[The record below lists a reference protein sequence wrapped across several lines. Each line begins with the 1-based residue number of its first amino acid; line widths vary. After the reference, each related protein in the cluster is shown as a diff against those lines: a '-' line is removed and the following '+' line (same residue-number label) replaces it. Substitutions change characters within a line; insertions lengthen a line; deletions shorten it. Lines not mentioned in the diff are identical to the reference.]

1 VDLPPGF
8 AEVVATCCL
17 GNVAPW
23 HGSHRRVADDDAIEA
38 DSDREGWAVA
48 PRTPPP
54 DREAELLDLLATDRL
69 VDMASEQTCPTAR
82 HSFRGSATALAT
94 LRPVADPNVM
104 HAKQRSPCLL
114 HLERPSRS
122 AVADVDAH
130 RDANRLTT
138 RFKSIAPFWTSTGGY
153 LALVRGLGT
162 ERPHGPDFSTRRS

>member
-8 AEVVATCCL
+8 AEVVATCRL

-38 DSDREGWAVA
+38 DSNREGWAVA

-69 VDMASEQTCPTAR
+69 VDMASEKMCPTAR
-82 HSFRGSATALAT
+82 QLFRGNSTALAMP
-94 LRPVADPNVM
+94 RPVADPNVM
-104 HAKQRSPCLL
+104 HAKQRAPFLV

-153 LALVRGLGT
+153 LALMQSLRT
-162 ERPHGPDFSTRRS
+162 ERPQGPDFSTRRS